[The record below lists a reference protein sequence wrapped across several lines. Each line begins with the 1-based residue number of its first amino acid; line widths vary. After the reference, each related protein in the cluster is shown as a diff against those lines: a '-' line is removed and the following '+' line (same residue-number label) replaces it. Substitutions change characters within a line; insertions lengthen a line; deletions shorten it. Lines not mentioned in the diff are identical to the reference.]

1 MIEIPLLMLLITVII
16 GLIFSYLAIIEKDLL
31 KAIGFSAIQAI
42 AYAIAFYI
50 LMAPDIIEKDLLKAI
65 GFSAIQAIAYAI
77 AFYILMA
84 PDIVLAYVAVAVGI
98 YSALLIFVVSKSC
111 WYLFRTV
118 DLCGE

>member
-50 LMAPDIIEKDLLKAI
+50 LMAPDI
-65 GFSAIQAIAYAI
+65 
-77 AFYILMA
+77 
-84 PDIVLAYVAVAVGI
+84 VLAYVAVAVGI
-98 YSALLIFVVSKSC
+98 YSALLIFVVSKTER
-111 WYLFRTV
+111 YEV
-118 DLCGE
+118 V